1 VDLAGSERISRS
13 GAEGNQL
20 KEAQAINKSLSGLG
34 DVLHS
39 LQHKAAHVP
48 YRNSKLTF
56 ALQDMLSGS
65 AKVLSIVQVSPA
77 ETNAQE
83 SLCTLEFAARVSQI
97 SMGSV
102 GKSSETKHLLDA
114 KKRKQEAQEVSNK
127 MKESNDRMSNQV
139 KSAKESLKS
148 AQNEN
153 HELQSKLTE
162 VSSKLSASE
171 KKIGDLEAK
180 IVVSSPF
187 LFHHQCVVFRS

>member
-1 VDLAGSERISRS
+1 MEIKQQQAQGGKKGEVNMEISGLTWEEVGTFENAMTLLAKGHSQRVTAATLMNSHSSRSHLLVYVGLHGFNPTTGISKSSRLCLVDLAGSERISRS

-56 ALQDMLSGS
+56 ALQDLLSGS
-65 AKVLSIVQVSPA
+65 SKVLSIVQVSPA

-97 SMGSV
+97 SM
-102 GKSSETKHLLDA
+102 
-114 KKRKQEAQEVSNK
+114 VSG
-127 MKESNDRMSNQV
+127 R
-139 KSAKESLKS
+139 
-148 AQNEN
+148 
-153 HELQSKLTE
+153 
-162 VSSKLSASE
+162 
-171 KKIGDLEAK
+171 GDK
-180 IVVSSPF
+180 
-187 LFHHQCVVFRS
+187 